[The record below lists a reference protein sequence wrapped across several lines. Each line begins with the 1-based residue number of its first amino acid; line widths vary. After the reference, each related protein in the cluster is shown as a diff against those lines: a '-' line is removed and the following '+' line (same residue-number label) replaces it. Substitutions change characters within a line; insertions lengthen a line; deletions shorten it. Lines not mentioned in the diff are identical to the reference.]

1 MAIPQ
6 IVGAGLRAA
15 KAAKAAKKLKKDKA
29 NRRLEE
35 MKDKEKTDVQET
47 FKDFDKNLNTRRKAN
62 RKKELVRQ
70 KKADDRKQ
78 TAISAGLLTGATGMA
93 ANEIR
98 KQNKALDEKL
108 QAEDKKAGGGLARRR
123 RKNDGGLKV
132 GQRKIARGCGKV
144 MGNRRKKTLYT

>member
-1 MAIPQ
+1 MALPAI
-6 IVGAGLRAA
+6 GAAL
-15 KAAKAAKKLKKDKA
+15 KAAKAAKKLKGKEKA
-29 NRRLEE
+29 NRRLKE

-62 RKKELVRQ
+62 RKKELARQ
-70 KKADDRKQ
+70 KKAADRKQ

-108 QAEDKKAGGGLARRR
+108 QVEDKKAGGGLARRK
-123 RKNDGGLKV
+123 RKSDGGLKV
-132 GQRKIARGCGKV
+132 GQRKVAKGCGAI
-144 MGNRRKKTLYT
+144 MSNRRKKTLYT